1 METQNYSNH
10 KRYFAPHHF
19 IYLPLLGFLE
29 IFGIWKIF
37 RDEPNQ
43 TLWILFS
50 TVIFLLIYLAL
61 MLRQHYALVL
71 QNRMVRL
78 EFKQRYFE
86 LYGKRSD
93 PVEGQL
99 EFGQLAALRFAYDDE
114 FKVLLDETLNNNISA
129 DQIKKSIKVW
139 RPDLRRV

>member
-19 IYLPLLGFLE
+19 IYLPLLGFLQ
-29 IFGIWKIF
+29 IFGIWKAF

-71 QNRMVRL
+71 QNRIVCL

-93 PVEGQL
+93 PVEAQL
-99 EFGQLAALRFAYDDE
+99 EFGQLAALRFTYDDE
-114 FKVLLDETLNNNISA
+114 FRVLLDETLKNNISA